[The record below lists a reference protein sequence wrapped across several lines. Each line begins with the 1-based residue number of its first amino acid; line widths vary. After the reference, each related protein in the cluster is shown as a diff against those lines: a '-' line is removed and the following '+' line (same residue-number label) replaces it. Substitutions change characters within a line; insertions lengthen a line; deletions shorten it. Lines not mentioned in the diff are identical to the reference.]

1 MSQFPLF
8 VGGSYTSQSPVA
20 DNEQLMNWYV
30 EVMESSGATSKA
42 ALYPTPGFEAFS
54 TTTDVGG
61 RAMYALNGRCFVI
74 VNTTLYELS
83 SAGVATSR
91 GTVATDTSP
100 ATICGN
106 GDAGNELFITSGDV
120 GYAYN
125 LSTNTLT
132 VELASGSTM
141 GGMLDGYF
149 VSLDAAT
156 SEFRISD
163 LNDGT
168 TWDAT
173 QYAARSIAPDRWT
186 SMVVTSYGQI
196 WLLGSQ
202 TSEVWYD
209 AGTAPFPFAPDPSGL
224 VPYGCAARF
233 SAHEAIDRVV
243 WLATSASG
251 GYQIV
256 EAQGFTPNRIS
267 THAVEYAISQYAVV
281 SDAIADV
288 YAEQGHLFYVLTFP
302 TAAATW
308 VYDFSTKLWHERGSW
323 DAALSAWDAIQTIFG
338 CSAFGKRLVVDRVG
352 STVYAQSIDYTTD
365 VNDDYIRRVRRSPAV
380 FADHARIEFAALE
393 VFLQSGLGT
402 ASGQGS
408 DPQVML
414 RSSNDGGQTWG
425 NERSGSAGAQGA
437 YTTRVRFRRLGASR
451 DRVFEVSVTDP
462 IPWRIV
468 DAFVDVSSGRRG

>member
-42 ALYPTPGFEAFS
+42 ALYPTPGFETFS

-168 TWDAT
+168 T
-173 QYAARSIAPDRWT
+173 
-186 SMVVTSYGQI
+186 
-196 WLLGSQ
+196 
-202 TSEVWYD
+202 
-209 AGTAPFPFAPDPSGL
+209 
-224 VPYGCAARF
+224 
-233 SAHEAIDRVV
+233 
-243 WLATSASG
+243 
-251 GYQIV
+251 
-256 EAQGFTPNRIS
+256 
-267 THAVEYAISQYAVV
+267 
-281 SDAIADV
+281 
-288 YAEQGHLFYVLTFP
+288 
-302 TAAATW
+302 
-308 VYDFSTKLWHERGSW
+308 
-323 DAALSAWDAIQTIFG
+323 
-338 CSAFGKRLVVDRVG
+338 
-352 STVYAQSIDYTTD
+352 
-365 VNDDYIRRVRRSPAV
+365 
-380 FADHARIEFAALE
+380 
-393 VFLQSGLGT
+393 
-402 ASGQGS
+402 
-408 DPQVML
+408 
-414 RSSNDGGQTWG
+414 
-425 NERSGSAGAQGA
+425 
-437 YTTRVRFRRLGASR
+437 
-451 DRVFEVSVTDP
+451 
-462 IPWRIV
+462 
-468 DAFVDVSSGRRG
+468 